1 MQALA
6 ETSIT
11 KRVAAGDVLKDGDD
25 ALIETQIDGYS
36 TTGFTINGVIVPG
49 PVLLLPQ
56 ASFLFEVG
64 SLAELTPRSLAVLRL
79 LKPPVGLLVV
89 GTGRRLK
96 PLPAAVEEWL
106 GELAIAP
113 EAVPTQHACSTFN
126 FMVGEDRQV
135 AAVLFPYGQ

>member
-1 MQALA
+1 MDLA
-6 ETSIT
+6 RHHGNASIGGTSDGAGGAA
-11 KRVAAGDVLKDGDD
+11 RAVAAAD
-25 ALIETQIDGYS
+25 AAIAVGARRGALWR
-36 TTGFTINGVIVPG
+36 
-49 PVLLLPQ
+49 LP
-56 ASFLFEVG
+56 
-64 SLAELTPRSLAVLRL
+64 AELTPRSLEVLRL
-79 LKPPVGLLVV
+79 LKPPVELLVV